1 MAAYPTLPTNLES
14 AAEPIDSRILV
25 RATNGALKMRQ
36 MHSSEKLRF
45 VLKHD
50 LSSAQKSSLDSHYTN
65 NKSASFAY
73 TWPGG
78 SSYTVMYAARPSYT
92 VFPSGYAV
100 ASVVLEEV

>member
-14 AAEPIDSRILV
+14 VAEPIDGRILV
-25 RATNGALKMRQ
+25 RATNGSLKIRQ
-36 MHSSEKLRF
+36 MHASEKLRF

-50 LSSAQKSSLDSHYTN
+50 LSASQKSALDTHYTN